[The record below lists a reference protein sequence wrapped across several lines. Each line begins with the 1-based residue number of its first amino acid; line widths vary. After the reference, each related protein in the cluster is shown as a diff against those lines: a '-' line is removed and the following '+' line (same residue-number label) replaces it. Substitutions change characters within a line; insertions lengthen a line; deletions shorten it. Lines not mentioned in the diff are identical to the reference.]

1 MLKRGI
7 FVDSVNSLGQAPLFV
22 ASILGIEK
30 VVELLLK
37 FGSDPNLRC
46 FDQSTPVHAAAF
58 SCNPWILSKL
68 IDAGGDL
75 RLHDLEGR
83 KAYSWALMA
92 GKDQNTQMLEFI
104 DRCSIHT
111 QALVQCFPYKPF
123 TNLSTSQVLIHSPSL
138 INLIS
143 QRSLSKFLKY
153 EVSFPRNTIS
163 LGYGKLCV
171 IGDRKLA
178 CMAYI
183 PFIEDKNIVQGD
195 DILTFSFSA
204 GPYMTMTNLMW
215 DSTKVTVK
223 ELNFTPTNCS
233 KCHLAD
239 LLITEQGYM
248 SKLHHPSLLQLIA
261 VSVSPDLGRTRLV
274 FERVAFG
281 TLYSI
286 LHQRR
291 SEFPILHMET
301 ILHFLLQVIDGM
313 IFLHL
318 RGFIHRSFSSHA
330 IQIVAAGMAK
340 ISNFEYMI
348 ESKGERSGSG
358 HVNFPI
364 PSQLFRWA
372 APEIILERNATVKC
386 DVYSICAVMQELLT
400 DTLPWN
406 GLDGMA
412 IKEAVV
418 SHHYLVADLR
428 LTRPYNEI
436 VSTGIQAKSKD
447 RVMNLQDIRCLLKN
461 DFKNIT
467 ESKNCATV
475 SLNPPHPDVY
485 PDPNICL
492 QPTKMM
498 TRKLCDHQKK
508 QANVNDDQ
516 DQKINE
522 IEKANIHQNC
532 EPSDIDSS
540 DTESLVRM
548 NVEKGS
554 QELLFRSNSES
565 NTVSHSESQTEDLTD
580 QEKKSH
586 SQTETLEPQISHSGN
601 CSLSGTSISE
611 TDIESSV
618 VDEDSISEI
627 SEPNS
632 DWITEIQMLEGKLC
646 SIRKHINSTIVHLT
660 ALSEDNKTCKN
671 EGEDKKLNKC
681 KGAET
686 KRLKESSSER
696 ICQNSSDEVDNVVSF
711 LKSKSYAGWT
721 AVGPPEQYMPPESDL
736 WHRPDN
742 IKAKLDMRKL
752 GSKSVMRPQEIETR
766 KEDIWTSCGLKQT
779 NKKEGKPKTQV
790 LKQPSKT
797 NPNFSFKTNDK
808 DSKRCDRSC
817 AKGICGHHEHHEGE
831 ISPVWASEVKNMAR
845 KTVSGDLRFFQ
856 DYLQDEYSSDSD
868 SEDLDQHLQLAYEK
882 HYKHKQQTEIIVK
895 DRFQLD
901 TDNDSE
907 DDDSSVEESKE
918 RKLEKIFQN
927 FSERSSW
934 LSECNNSVNQTEAC
948 GNSSAIAGKSCKVQC
963 TQPETSHNSS
973 IITFVTA
980 EMDQFEDSEGQSRE
994 EEDVDVTQEV
1004 CTRKLVPLACS
1015 VKKETVGPG
1024 ANFTER
1030 VDSLSQKEN
1039 SENSAIGE
1047 PHQPLNVSEELPQVT
1062 EDMCTETSEFSM
1074 PGKDHLFYSAKERA
1088 FEKGLTE
1095 VSRFGVLDNARKK
1108 PRQQA
1113 RSLEQNASSSEK
1125 CEKESSVIDIQE
1137 LSSILCDHK
1146 SPSKNHNTPGSKTV
1160 SFRISTPVS
1169 PDNQTRSMVLISQL
1183 EDSGQT
1189 DEHLPLLEMATEGR
1203 EDQGYKLNDSVND
1216 TSEEVNDTSDET
1228 DRFYTPLL

>member
-1 MLKRGI
+1 
-7 FVDSVNSLGQAPLFV
+7 
-22 ASILGIEK
+22 
-30 VVELLLK
+30 
-37 FGSDPNLRC
+37 
-46 FDQSTPVHAAAF
+46 
-58 SCNPWILSKL
+58 
-68 IDAGGDL
+68 
-75 RLHDLEGR
+75 
-83 KAYSWALMA
+83 
-92 GKDQNTQMLEFI
+92 
-104 DRCSIHT
+104 
-111 QALVQCFPYKPF
+111 
-123 TNLSTSQVLIHSPSL
+123 
-138 INLIS
+138 
-143 QRSLSKFLKY
+143 
-153 EVSFPRNTIS
+153 
-163 LGYGKLCV
+163 
-171 IGDRKLA
+171 
-178 CMAYI
+178 
-183 PFIEDKNIVQGD
+183 
-195 DILTFSFSA
+195 
-204 GPYMTMTNLMW
+204 
-215 DSTKVTVK
+215 
-223 ELNFTPTNCS
+223 
-233 KCHLAD
+233 
-239 LLITEQGYM
+239 
-248 SKLHHPSLLQLIA
+248 
-261 VSVSPDLGRTRLV
+261 
-274 FERVAFG
+274 
-281 TLYSI
+281 
-286 LHQRR
+286 
-291 SEFPILHMET
+291 
-301 ILHFLLQVIDGM
+301 
-313 IFLHL
+313 
-318 RGFIHRSFSSHA
+318 
-330 IQIVAAGMAK
+330 
-340 ISNFEYMI
+340 
-348 ESKGERSGSG
+348 
-358 HVNFPI
+358 
-364 PSQLFRWA
+364 
-372 APEIILERNATVKC
+372 
-386 DVYSICAVMQELLT
+386 
-400 DTLPWN
+400 
-406 GLDGMA
+406 MA

-467 ESKNCATV
+467 ESKNGATV
-475 SLNPPHPDVY
+475 SLNPPHQDVY

-498 TRKLCDHQKK
+498 TRKLCDHEKK
-508 QANVNDDQ
+508 HANVNDDQ

-554 QELLFRSNSES
+554 QQLLFLSNSES

-586 SQTETLEPQISHSGN
+586 SQTETLEPQRSHSGN

-671 EGEDKKLNKC
+671 EGENKKLNKC

-696 ICQNSSDEVDNVVSF
+696 ILQNSSDEVDNVVSF

-721 AVGPPEQYMPPESDL
+721 AVGPPQQYMPPESDL

-742 IKAKLDMRKL
+742 IKAKVDMRKL
-752 GSKSVMRPQEIETR
+752 GSKSVMRPEEIETR

-779 NKKEGKPKTQV
+779 NKNEGKPKTQV

-817 AKGICGHHEHHEGE
+817 AKGTCGHHEHHEGE
-831 ISPVWASEVKNMAR
+831 LSPVWASEVKNMAR

-868 SEDLDQHLQLAYEK
+868 SEDLDQHLQLVYEK

-895 DRFQLD
+895 DGFQLD

-948 GNSSAIAGKSCKVQC
+948 GNSSAIAGKSRK
-963 TQPETSHNSS
+963 NS
-973 IITFVTA
+973 
-980 EMDQFEDSEGQSRE
+980 M
-994 EEDVDVTQEV
+994 
-1004 CTRKLVPLACS
+1004 
-1015 VKKETVGPG
+1015 
-1024 ANFTER
+1024 
-1030 VDSLSQKEN
+1030 
-1039 SENSAIGE
+1039 
-1047 PHQPLNVSEELPQVT
+1047 
-1062 EDMCTETSEFSM
+1062 
-1074 PGKDHLFYSAKERA
+1074 
-1088 FEKGLTE
+1088 
-1095 VSRFGVLDNARKK
+1095 
-1108 PRQQA
+1108 
-1113 RSLEQNASSSEK
+1113 
-1125 CEKESSVIDIQE
+1125 
-1137 LSSILCDHK
+1137 
-1146 SPSKNHNTPGSKTV
+1146 
-1160 SFRISTPVS
+1160 
-1169 PDNQTRSMVLISQL
+1169 QTRRASNTNKVKYCI
-1183 EDSGQT
+1183 
-1189 DEHLPLLEMATEGR
+1189 
-1203 EDQGYKLNDSVND
+1203 YV
-1216 TSEEVNDTSDET
+1216 TSNIIV
-1228 DRFYTPLL
+1228 